1 VPKAPKKGT
10 PDKTFDLT
18 ELLERLSLDHGLRVD
33 FAETNYEYDR
43 EGFQNKLSDW
53 SSRLPVW
60 KSKLAAAE
68 LFRELND
75 TKQALAIVQSVEKQA
90 STGPLRALLE
100 SKELHASILWEAQP
114 NSRHALTIASSVID
128 VLEALPQARYRTL
141 LLDAYDSAAIAL
153 YRMGRLD
160 EAYAICERG
169 LNLKPSNPYLRNTLG
184 VILFDMNRFDEA
196 VQEFDRVIRV
206 ARRRGRYS
214 LLMDALNLKS
224 LALPEAAKRDH
235 SSMKVRVDKQAEC
248 EETRLE
254 LERIARIA
262 RSTFYLGCAL
272 INSAADLHIKGN
284 ILAAMDKAT
293 EAFEL
298 DRKTNPE
305 DPDVSVTCEIMA
317 RILID
322 VAVIWCEGQEF
333 QNIVQDGE
341 RIIAIGL
348 RLAKE
353 TAEERACL
361 YALRAV
367 YLAEIGH
374 YAEARKIM
382 DRSLS
387 YSIRY
392 KKRDNLGWAYL
403 NKARILALQ
412 NQWEGAA
419 RSLNS
424 CGEYV
429 KDNPIKELYYNCQKL
444 IHLQWTQRPLAYTEI
459 PLVEVRQLATYLDS
473 QSTLRACNLVAAQRG
488 ANGQDANT
496 PWNRTDILRAVYG
509 TLDENHLKEL
519 LSHIRDTYH
528 SWEV

>member
-1 VPKAPKKGT
+1 
-10 PDKTFDLT
+10 
-18 ELLERLSLDHGLRVD
+18 
-33 FAETNYEYDR
+33 
-43 EGFQNKLSDW
+43 
-53 SSRLPVW
+53 
-60 KSKLAAAE
+60 
-68 LFRELND
+68 
-75 TKQALAIVQSVEKQA
+75 
-90 STGPLRALLE
+90 
-100 SKELHASILWEAQP
+100 
-114 NSRHALTIASSVID
+114 
-128 VLEALPQARYRTL
+128 
-141 LLDAYDSAAIAL
+141 
-153 YRMGRLD
+153 
-160 EAYAICERG
+160 
-169 LNLKPSNPYLRNTLG
+169 
-184 VILFDMNRFDEA
+184 
-196 VQEFDRVIRV
+196 
-206 ARRRGRYS
+206 
-214 LLMDALNLKS
+214 
-224 LALPEAAKRDH
+224 
-235 SSMKVRVDKQAEC
+235 
-248 EETRLE
+248 LE

-333 QNIVQDGE
+333 QNVVQDGE